1 MAGARPTGPNPL
13 DPSRRPIW
21 RRPSVFIL
29 IALFAILMVVWFAR
43 TGEPQKVTAQAE
55 ISPPATGAEVQWPDL
70 IEENAVST
78 TENQTAAAP
87 VEAPG
92 RTFIAKLNLQPRLV
106 NGQLRGFVVRPED
119 PSILEG
125 TPLQSGD
132 VLLEVDGLELDAARA
147 AAMANNVG
155 DYQDVFIRF
164 ERGNVGR
171 EGILP
176 LGTH

>member
-1 MAGARPTGPNPL
+1 MAGARPPGPKPIEA
-13 DPSRRPIW
+13 SRRPIW
-21 RRPSVFIL
+21 RRPAFPLL
-29 IALFAILMVVWFAR
+29 IALFAIPLVIWFAR
-43 TGEPQKVTAQAE
+43 TGEPQKMTAQAE
-55 ISPPATGAEVQWPDL
+55 ISRPATGAEVQWPDL
-70 IEENAVST
+70 VEENASAT
-78 TENQTAAAP
+78 ADNQTAAAP

-119 PSILEG
+119 PSILQG

-147 AAMANNVG
+147 AALANNVG

-164 ERGNVGR
+164 ERGNVGQ

-176 LGTH
+176 LGSL